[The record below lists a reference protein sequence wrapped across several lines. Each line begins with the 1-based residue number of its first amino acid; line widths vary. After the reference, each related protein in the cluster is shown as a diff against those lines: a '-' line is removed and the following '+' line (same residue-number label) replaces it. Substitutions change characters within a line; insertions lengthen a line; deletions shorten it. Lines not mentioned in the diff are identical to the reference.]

1 MNKNPT
7 ITEEK
12 NKGGR
17 PPIILTDEQKKKV
30 KQMASVC
37 TIQQIADYL
46 GVSRPVFFDILNRD
60 EEVSI
65 LYKKGRVEGHNIVAG
80 KLMDKIQNGDVT
92 AMIFYLKTQSKW
104 SNDKEEEIKD
114 NKLEITVSIAENQNK
129 ENLARF
135 KEMCNQDVKEK
146 EAELKELKDP
156 NCKNL

>member
-37 TIQQIADYL
+37 TTQQIADYL

-114 NKLEITVSIAENQNK
+114 NNLHITVEIKEH
-129 ENLARF
+129 ENLSHLTDEDIR
-135 KEMCNQDVKEK
+135 
-146 EAELKELKDP
+146 ELRRKGSL
-156 NCKNL
+156 

>member
-37 TIQQIADYL
+37 TTQQIADYL

-114 NKLEITVSIAENQNK
+114 NNLHITVEIKEH
-129 ENLARF
+129 ENLDKLTPEQIQR
-135 KEMCNQDVKEK
+135 
-146 EAELKELKDP
+146 LKD
-156 NCKNL
+156 KGSL

>member
-1 MNKNPT
+1 MNKNLT

-30 KQMASVC
+30 KQIASIC
-37 TIQQIADYL
+37 TAQQIADYL
-46 GVSRPVFFDILNRD
+46 GISRPVFFDILNRD
-60 EEVSI
+60 EEVSL

-80 KLMDKIQNGDVT
+80 KLMDKIQQGDTT

-114 NKLEITVSIAENQNK
+114 NKLEIVVTIAEDQNIEK
-129 ENLARF
+129 KKWLNERIA
-135 KEMCNQDVKEK
+135 EHEK
-146 EAELKELKDP
+146 ERRLLSKI
-156 NCKNL
+156 

>member
-1 MNKNPT
+1 MNKNLT

-30 KQMASVC
+30 KQMASIC
-37 TIQQIADYL
+37 TAQQIADYL

-80 KLMDKIQNGDVT
+80 KLMDKIQQGDTT

-114 NKLEITVSIAENQNK
+114 KELNITVTIAENQNLEK
-129 ENLARF
+129 LAASEKRRAEF
-135 KEMCNQDVKEK
+135 LANKEK
-146 EAELKELKDP
+146 EL
-156 NCKNL
+156 